1 MENQYKRVLLTE
13 HLMELLNAAGSE
25 PEETL
30 HMGIA
35 AIVRMVNIKTGL
47 VTVMDPEDKKE
58 ERFGENCM
66 LDCNEAEKEGLIF
79 YVRYGTEEKPQTISL
94 SQLQEDDEI
103 FVSLWESEAKKIGK
117 GIPKVKQIQLGT
129 QRLNEEECS

>member
-13 HLMELLNAAGSE
+13 HLMELLNAAGTE

-35 AIVRMVNIKTGL
+35 AIVRLVNTGTGL
-47 VTVMDPEDKKE
+47 VTVMDPEGKKE

-66 LDCNEAEKEGLIF
+66 LDCRDAEKDGFNRKHNATYI
-79 YVRYGTEEKPQTISL
+79 I
-94 SQLQEDDEI
+94 
-103 FVSLWESEAKKIGK
+103 
-117 GIPKVKQIQLGT
+117 
-129 QRLNEEECS
+129 